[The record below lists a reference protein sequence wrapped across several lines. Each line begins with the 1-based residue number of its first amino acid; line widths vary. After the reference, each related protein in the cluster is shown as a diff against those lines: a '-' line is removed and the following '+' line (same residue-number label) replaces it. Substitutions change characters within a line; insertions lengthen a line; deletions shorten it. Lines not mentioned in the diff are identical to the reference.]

1 MTNPTSKYDPRDR
14 DHRRTLATEL
24 LALFARALFLEVRIE
39 GTKERVFARE
49 VPNTDGKIR
58 VLVYSTIEGD
68 MTRAVAKDAIR
79 VCAVY
84 AARDGR
90 ERGIASAEKR
100 VNRTGIIDAITE
112 RVILRMRDC
121 WATVKGVPVC
131 HCGAPKFVS
140 KVRTNKHTGI
150 KTGGNDVCADLCW
163 KTTDDL
169 TRSNQ
174 SYQRPSRGGYSGN
187 RSSYRRW

>member
-1 MTNPTSKYDPRDR
+1 MTHPTSKYDPRDR

-24 LALFARALFLEVRIE
+24 LALFARALFIETTIE

-79 VCAVY
+79 VCVMY
-84 AARDGR
+84 RSRDGR
-90 ERGIASAEKR
+90 ERGIASAQKR
-100 VNRTGIIDAITE
+100 VNRTGVIDAITK

-121 WATVKGVPVC
+121 WAAVISIPRC

-140 KVRTNKHTGI
+140 KVRTNKRTGV
-150 KTGGNDVCADLCW
+150 KTGGNQVCADLCW
-163 KTTDDL
+163 KTAEDL
-169 TRSNQ
+169 NRSNQ
-174 SYQRPSRGGYSGN
+174 SYQQPRRG
-187 RSSYRRW
+187 RSQGRGSYRRW